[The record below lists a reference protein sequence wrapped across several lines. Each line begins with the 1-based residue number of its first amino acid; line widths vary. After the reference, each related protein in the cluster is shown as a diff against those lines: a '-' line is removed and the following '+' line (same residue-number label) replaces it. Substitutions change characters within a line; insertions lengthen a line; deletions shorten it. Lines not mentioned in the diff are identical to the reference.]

1 MFSTIW
7 HSVFFDPI
15 YNGLIFLIDIVPGG
29 DVGIAIILLTIIV
42 KAILLPVSLS
52 AARTQRVMRDVEPKL
67 AEIKERTKDDREAL
81 ARETLAAYRDA
92 GVSPFSSIFLLFIQI
107 PIVIALYLSV
117 YTGGGVRLPDIN
129 VGILY
134 SFIPNPENASMLFL
148 GLIDIAAK
156 SLPLAVLAGVT
167 QFFQA
172 HVSFPAPAPK
182 VEGAKP
188 SFKEDFARS
197 MQLQVKYVMP
207 VIIFFF
213 AYTIS
218 ASVALYFVVSNLL
231 GIAQEYIVRRTHLH
245 ATDSTPSA

>member
-7 HSVFFDPI
+7 HTVFFDPI
-15 YNGLIFLIDIVPGG
+15 YNGLVSLVDIVPDG

-42 KAILLPVSLS
+42 KTILLPVSLS
-52 AARTQRVMRDVEPKL
+52 AARTQRVMRDIEPKL

-81 ARETLAAYRDA
+81 ARETLATYRDA

-129 VGILY
+129 VAILY
-134 SFIPNPENASMLFL
+134 SFVPVPTDASMLFL

-156 SLPLAVLAGVT
+156 SLPLAILAGVT

-172 HVSFPAPAPK
+172 QVSFPAPAPK

-188 SFKEDFARS
+188 SFKDDFARS

-231 GIAQEYIVRRTHLH
+231 GIAQEYIVRLRHPR
-245 ATDSTPSA
+245 SQ